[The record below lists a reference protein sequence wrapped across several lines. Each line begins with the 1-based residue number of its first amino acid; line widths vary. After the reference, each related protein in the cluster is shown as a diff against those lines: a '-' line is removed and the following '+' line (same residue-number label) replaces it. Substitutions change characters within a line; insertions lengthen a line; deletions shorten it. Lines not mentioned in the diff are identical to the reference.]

1 MTHSRAWFSKSKI
14 LTGSALF
21 YILASPG
28 WAMAQEASAT
38 AQPAEGPAPQAND
51 LAAEQ
56 ATIDT
61 SQGKEIIVTGSRI
74 RTSDTTTPAPVT
86 IISPAVIEERGFT
99 QIGQALNEI
108 PSITPSY
115 SRNTGI
121 GSQVTVQNYPNLFNL
136 GAGRTLSLVNGRRM
150 VTTGSGLEDAAVDT
164 NIIPVGLIERVDVV
178 QGGGAAVYGSGAM
191 AGVINY
197 VLKHDFQGAVLD
209 AQYSI
214 SSRGDYPVYSL
225 RGTFGTNFKEGRG
238 NIAVNFDYSKSDS
251 LLFPDREASRL
262 VPYPGTN
269 PANHTGDDGIPATV
283 YFTNTKTWSSSYNGL
298 FWANTGTTLGSLLKV
313 NGNYVQFNEAGNALV
328 PYDTGTVVFSNL
340 AQGGDGVDY
349 NSKSTLFAG
358 LERYS
363 GTMVG
368 HYDLTDNITI
378 STELLFARTISNDPL
393 ARMRPMQFDNTGSA
407 AGGTFSFAVYRDN
420 PYLAPGVL
428 AQLSAAS
435 PGFAAGSPLYLG
447 KFLDNI
453 MPDTNLRTDTKTY
466 RGLLAL
472 DGKFNWLNRDFNWS
486 ASVSRARVD
495 TSYQGWN
502 LNQLRLR
509 NAADVVL
516 NGAGVPVCRINQVT
530 VTDPNCTPL
539 NIFGHDN
546 ISQAARDYVTVQS
559 GTNQSSVL
567 PNYVNDQ
574 TDALLSFGGDVV
586 KLPGGLAKF
595 NLTYEHR
602 SESVDTTPLEA
613 DRMGLIGAGSALAPF
628 KGGYHTNEVAG
639 ELLIPLVGGDFTLPL
654 IDSFEVNGSYRL
666 VSDSL
671 AGSENVWGLGAR
683 WGVFRGLTI
692 RSSLSRNFRAPNLNQ
707 LLQPQT
713 TGVATATNPCSNA
726 SIASGSNPAAR
737 AANCLALF
745 QANPTYGADGLPAGA
760 TAQERLDNF
769 FDLGGSFRRVLVT
782 TGGNS
787 DLKNEISKTFTLGFV
802 FQPTFIPGLTLT
814 ADRIRLNL
822 DDALSNF
829 SASSFLSTCFDS
841 PTPDAGICSTFTFNP
856 DGTLAT
862 ARATTFN
869 AGYLK
874 YHGEIYTASYRTDLS
889 SLFGAKGDIG
899 ALTVSLQATHNTL
912 RITSVTGLDLV
923 RIDDTTQLPRWVWKP
938 EVHYAIG
945 GLRLNYSAYILP
957 AEKINYTD
965 TVENASVL
973 PVAGNTRHNI
983 SAEYQLEQFSIRAGI
998 NNLTDKAPSF
1008 PYSAGY
1014 GDIIGRQFF
1023 VGVKTKF

>member
-1 MTHSRAWFSKSKI
+1 MSNGDGRSTKSKLLTGAALLYI
-14 LTGSALF
+14 LTG
-21 YILASPG
+21 PG
-28 WAMAQEASAT
+28 WAMAQDAAQAPAARDAATPPENGASSREA
-38 AQPAEGPAPQAND
+38 AQ
-51 LAAEQ
+51 
-56 ATIDT
+56 
-61 SQGKEIIVTGSRI
+61 SQEITVTGSRI

-164 NIIPVGLIERVDVV
+164 NIIPLGLIDRVDVV

-197 VLKHDFQGAVLD
+197 VLKRNFQGMVLD
-209 AQYSI
+209 GQYSI
-214 SSRGDYPVYSL
+214 SSHGDYPVYSL

-238 NIAVNFDYSKSDS
+238 NIAVNVDYSKSDA

-262 VPYPGTN
+262 VPFPGTN
-269 PANHTGDDGIPATV
+269 PANKTGTDGIPATV
-283 YFTNTKTWSSSYNGL
+283 YFTDTKTWSSSYNGM

-313 NGNYVQFNEAGNALV
+313 NGNYVQFNQAGTALV

-340 AQGGDGVDY
+340 AQGGDGVAY

-358 LERYS
+358 IERLS

-368 HYDLTDNITI
+368 HYDLTDNITV
-378 STELLFARTISNDPL
+378 STELLYARTVANDPL

-420 PYLAPGVL
+420 AYLAPAVL
-428 AQLSAAS
+428 SQLSAAS
-435 PGFAAGSPLYLG
+435 PSFAAGGPLYLG

-472 DGKFNWLNRDFNWS
+472 DGKFEALDRQFNWS

-502 LNQLRLR
+502 LNQIRLR
-509 NAADVVL
+509 NAADAVR
-516 NGAGVPVCRINQVT
+516 NSAGQTVCRINQLT
-530 VTDPNCTPL
+530 VTDPNCVPINL
-539 NIFGHDN
+539 FGHDN
-546 ISQAARDYVTVQS
+546 ITEAARSYVTVQS

-574 TDALLSFGGDVV
+574 TDALLSFSGDVV
-586 KLPGGLAKF
+586 KLPGGMAKF
-595 NLTYEHR
+595 NLTYEYR
-602 SESVDTTPLEA
+602 QEKVDATPLEA
-613 DRMGLIGAGSALAPF
+613 DRLGLIGAGSKLLPF
-628 KGGYHTNEVAG
+628 KGGYHTNEIAG
-639 ELLIPLVGGDFTLPL
+639 ELLIPLVGEDFTLPL
-654 IDSFEVNGSYRL
+654 VDSFEINGSYRL
-666 VSDSL
+666 VNDSL
-671 AGSENVWGLGAR
+671 AGRENVWGLGAR

-713 TGVATATNPCSNA
+713 TAVATATNPCSNA
-726 SIASGSNPAAR
+726 SIASGSNPTAR
-737 AANCLALF
+737 YNNCLALF
-745 QANPTYGADGLPAGA
+745 QANPTYGATDALPAGSPA
-760 TAQERLDNF
+760 AARLAGF
-769 FDLGGSFRRVLVT
+769 FDLGGTFRRVLVT
-782 TGGNS
+782 TGGNP
-787 DLKNEISKTFTLGFV
+787 DLKNETSQTFTLGFV
-802 FQPTFIPGLTLT
+802 FQPGFIPGLTLT
-814 ADRIRLNL
+814 ADRIRLSL
-822 DDALSNF
+822 DEALSSF
-829 SASSFLSTCFDS
+829 SSSSFLSTCFDS
-841 PTPDAGICSTFTFNP
+841 PNPAPSICSTFSFNP
-856 DGTLAT
+856 DGTLAS

-874 YHGEIYTASYRTDLS
+874 YHGEIYTASYRADLAD
-889 SLFGAKGDIG
+889 LFGARGNIG
-899 ALTVSLQATHNTL
+899 TLTLSLQATHNTL
-912 RITSVTGLDLV
+912 RITSVTGLDIV
-923 RIDDTTQLPRWVWKP
+923 RIDDTTSLPRWVWKP
-938 EVHYAIG
+938 DVRYAIG
-945 GLRLNYSAYILP
+945 PFRLSYSAYILP

-983 SAEYQLEQFSIRAGI
+983 SAEVTVDRYTLRAGI
-998 NNLTDKAPSF
+998 NNFTNKQPSF

-1023 VGVKTKF
+1023 VGVKAAY